1 METSMKPLSSAL
13 AVLLMAASV
22 AGTAL
27 ARGPWAATPGN
38 TWGYQLMTPQER
50 TEHQTRMRSFK
61 TYEECKVY
69 QEEHHQQMEARAKEK
84 GTTLSA
90 RRAGGFGCDNMKARG
105 YLK

>member
-1 METSMKPLSSAL
+1 MKPLSA
-13 AVLLMAASV
+13 AMGVMLLAASL

-27 ARGPWAATPGN
+27 ARGPWDASPGN

-61 TYEECKVY
+61 TYEECKAY
-69 QEEHHQQMEARAKEK
+69 QEEHHQQMEARAREK
-84 GTTLSA
+84 GTTLPA
-90 RRAGGFGCDNMKARG
+90 RRSGGFGCDNMKARG